1 MDERIEKWLYDI
13 KSAIDEINSYFES
26 EEKDFSSISV
36 KCNVKKSY

>member
-13 KSAIDEINSYFES
+13 KSAIDEIKLFRITG
-26 EEKDFSSISV
+26 KRFSSISI